1 MIGERVDLKIFLRN
15 GEKNF
20 NLIKDQRM
28 FTQGL
33 YILIE
38 TQISPSAH
46 FKINQMLQPQHR
58 MNQWINLHVYDLMIR
73 CNLAAYFMSAQTIKL
88 NQNLSKFEMHQI

>member
-20 NLIKDQRM
+20 NLVKDQRM

-58 MNQWINLHVYDLMIR
+58 MNQWI
-73 CNLAAYFMSAQTIKL
+73 
-88 NQNLSKFEMHQI
+88 KFTCI

>member
-46 FKINQMLQPQHR
+46 FKVIT
-58 MNQWINLHVYDLMIR
+58 
-73 CNLAAYFMSAQTIKL
+73 LAPHEPMDKI
-88 NQNLSKFEMHQI
+88 